1 MSPQEMEARV
11 EELRRINRELHQELM
26 AIGQRLDSA
35 QMMINHL
42 FTDRMRLEAHLRLLQ
57 GGEE

>member
-11 EELRRINRELHQELM
+11 EELRRNNRQLHQELM
-26 AIGQRLDSA
+26 AMGQRLDSA
-35 QMMINHL
+35 QVMINQL
-42 FTDRMRLEAHLRLLQ
+42 FSDRMRLEALVATLQ

>member
-11 EELRRINRELHQELM
+11 EELRRNNRQLHQELM
-26 AIGQRLDSA
+26 GMGQRLDAA
-35 QMMINHL
+35 QVMINHL
-42 FTDRMRLEAHLRLLQ
+42 YGDRMRLEALVATLQ